1 MAVRRAF
8 TRLARVSELQ
18 ANPRNPNKHPAPQI
32 ELYAKIL
39 KHQGIRRPAVV
50 SKESGLIVTGHGL
63 VETLRFLAV
72 RDCPIDEQSFRG
84 SKPGDPG
91 PDELAHLLADN
102 SLPQLADLDAA
113 QVTALEQEL
122 SLAGLDLQLTGKLL
136 EEKEDPALTAEYP
149 ITAKMLEQ
157 HDFVVI
163 VCDNATDF
171 VFLQSLVGARSEKSY
186 KKTGV
191 GTGRVIPFRRFLQ
204 TIREN
209 RHSLDVQG
217 AHNDDAK
224 ARA

>member
-1 MAVRRAF
+1 MAVRCAF

-84 SKPGDPG
+84 SKPGAPG

-102 SLPQLADLDAA
+102 SLPQLADLDAN
-113 QVTALEQEL
+113 QVAALQSEL
-122 SLAGLDLQLTGKLL
+122 TLAGLDLHLTGKML
-136 EEKEDPALTAEYP
+136 EEINSPNP
-149 ITAKMLEQ
+149 
-157 HDFVVI
+157 
-163 VCDNATDF
+163 
-171 VFLQSLVGARSEKSY
+171 G
-186 KKTGV
+186 KTGKTAGPKLDLKEV
-191 GTGRVIPFRRFLQ
+191 FEIVIECGDEAAQQKLFNRFD
-204 TIREN
+204 REGLKC
-209 RHSLDVQG
+209 RLLTF
-217 AHNDDAK
+217 
-224 ARA
+224 